1 MGQAHDKLGIEEDTA
16 MQAESP
22 PPITTSLARF
32 AASAPVFPD
41 RARRMA
47 VDAVTD
53 CAGCILAG
61 VAEPLVAPLLEV
73 VTAGETGAVPL
84 LGLGLRAAPADAAL
98 VNGSLAH
105 ALDYDDTNHPG
116 VAHPTAV
123 LLPALLSAAAL
134 RPAATGAELVTAYIV
149 GVEVIGKL
157 GTALNPAHYKRG
169 WHATSTFGS
178 LAAAAACANLLRLD
192 EGRAAVALSVA
203 GSSASGLR
211 ANFGTM
217 TKPLHAG
224 MAARNGVLAAML
236 ARSGWTA
243 NPVALEHPSGYLS
256 AFRGDAEPD
265 AAALSAWGEAPEI
278 LTDFGLALK
287 PFPSCG
293 ATHPGI
299 EAALLLRERIGDP
312 ARIRHLRLGVAEAA
326 LRPLIY
332 VEARTGLQGK
342 FSLHYCAAAA
352 LVHGEVTLATFQ
364 DAAVADARVQAL
376 MARTVME
383 VDSRVRDDPEYATV
397 IEAELE
403 GGQRVEQF
411 VPLAMG
417 KPERWFDAPRL
428 RAKLADCLRH
438 ASPATP
444 DAEVAALFGAL
455 QAVDAPRRVTELFAS
470 LAGRRA

>member
-1 MGQAHDKLGIEEDTA
+1 MN
-16 MQAESP
+16 AESP
-22 PPITTSLARF
+22 PPITGGLARF

-47 VDAVTD
+47 VDAITD

-73 VTAGETGAVPL
+73 VTTGEAGAVPL

-98 VNGSLAH
+98 VNGTLAH

-116 VAHPTAV
+116 VAHPTSV

-134 RPAATGAELVTAYIV
+134 RPEATGAELVTAYII

-178 LAAAAACANLLRLD
+178 LAAAAACASLLRLD
-192 EGRAAVALSVA
+192 EERAAVALSVA

-236 ARSGWTA
+236 ARAGWTA
-243 NPVALEHPSGYLS
+243 NPAAVEHPSGYLS
-256 AFRGDAEPD
+256 AFRGEAEPR

-278 LTDFGLALK
+278 LSEYGLALK

-299 EAALLLRERIGDP
+299 EAALLLRPRIGDVS
-312 ARIRHLRLGVAEAA
+312 RIRRLRLGVAEAA

-342 FSLHYCAAAA
+342 FSLHYCVAAA
-352 LVHGEVTLATFQ
+352 LVHGKVTLATFH
-364 DAAVADARVQAL
+364 DAAVGDPRVQAL

-383 VDSRVRDDPEYATV
+383 VDGRVRDDPEYATV

-403 GGQRVEQF
+403 DGGRVEQL

-417 KPERWFDAPRL
+417 KPARWFDAARL
-428 RAKLADCLRH
+428 HAKVTDCLRH
-438 ASPATP
+438 AVPSTP
-444 DAEVAALFGAL
+444 DAEAAALFAAL
-455 QAVDAPRRVTELFAS
+455 QSVDAARPVAELFAL
-470 LAGRRA
+470 LAARRA